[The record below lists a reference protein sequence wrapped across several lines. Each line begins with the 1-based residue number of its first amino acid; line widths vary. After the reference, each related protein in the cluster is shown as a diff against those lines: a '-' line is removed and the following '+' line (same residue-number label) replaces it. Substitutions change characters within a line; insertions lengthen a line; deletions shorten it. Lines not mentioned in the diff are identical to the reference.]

1 MCHIFAHRAFSFSEQ
16 VPCSVLFYKENGY
29 ALAYPFFLL
38 LEKVLFLFR
47 GNFRKDVHDDRDGN
61 HDNKNAKHSKS
72 HQFERR
78 NQICIIHFVTLPAS
92 VDPLRNQI

>member
-1 MCHIFAHRAFSFSEQ
+1 MILH
-16 VPCSVLFYKENGY
+16 VLRII
-29 ALAYPFFLL
+29 
-38 LEKVLFLFR
+38 LEYIWLFLFR